1 MELSGYPF
9 ILYSGLPLD
18 QSLFF
23 AWAMA
28 VWDALKTIARPLW
41 LAVDE
46 GLKRSRYK
54 ELLRELLLVSD
65 SLDLNR
71 CALAPGAFRHTGSD
85 ALRFNV

>member
-28 VWDALKTIARPLW
+28 VWDALQSTFWPLERGVY
-41 LAVDE
+41 A
-46 GLKRSRYK
+46 GLPQGLDCSTRCG
-54 ELLRELLLVSD
+54 D
-65 SLDLNR
+65 SPLGQD
-71 CALAPGAFRHTGSD
+71 
-85 ALRFNV
+85 